1 MPSPGHGYPG
11 SVSIQAKDGG
21 SLACSLGATEL
32 ATRHRDVAALF
43 SDGLVGA
50 DHYGDTL
57 ELRFRER
64 YEDRVRALAE
74 AERQCCPFMDIDVQ
88 RYGRD
93 VALLL
98 DCPPE
103 AAATLDPFAEL
114 AARALAA

>member
-1 MPSPGHGYPG
+1 MGILEAWPRRHRRRGP
-11 SVSIQAKDGG
+11 V
-21 SLACSLGATEL
+21 ACSLGSAEL
-32 ATRHRDVAALF
+32 AARHQDLTGLF
-43 SDGLVGA
+43 ADGLTAA

-64 YEDRVRALAE
+64 YEPRVQALAA
-74 AERQCCPFMDIDVQ
+74 AERECCPFMDIEVHRD
-88 RYGRD
+88 GREI
-93 VALLL
+93 VLLL